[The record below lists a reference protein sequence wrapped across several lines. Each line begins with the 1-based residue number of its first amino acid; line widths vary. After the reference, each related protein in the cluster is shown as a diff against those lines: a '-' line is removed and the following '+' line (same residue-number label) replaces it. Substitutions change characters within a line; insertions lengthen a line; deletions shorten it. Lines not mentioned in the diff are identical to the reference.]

1 MTRKEAKELLPII
14 QAFVNG
20 KTIEARTNSISRWKL
35 AQVFEKFTFTDG
47 TPFGMKVEE

>member
-1 MTRKEAKELLPII
+1 MTDLHSLKIGDKAVVHL
-14 QAFVNG
+14 
-20 KTIEARTNSISRWKL
+20 KL